1 LTVARDLLA
10 TGAVT
15 VCGEVLPSLAAS
27 VFAIA
32 AWVIAGAAGVGA
44 TDAAAILS
52 AAAGA
57 TVVRL
62 TLAFAEWTVLAWGRA
77 IRTPPPMTTTAIG
90 AAIQAS
96 LAVRPCAAVFLRR

>member
-10 TGAVT
+10 TGPVT
-15 VCGEVLPSLAAS
+15 VCGEVLPSLAAT

-32 AWVIAGAAGVGA
+32 A
-44 TDAAAILS
+44 AILA

-96 LAVRPCAAVFLRR
+96 LAVRSCATVFLRR